1 MYAFL
6 FSDVI
11 FISETEVI
19 YLFTLLM
26 KGKNPSKTSQDY
38 CSPGKR
44 KIIEKI
50 SPPGK
55 QKALI
60 ISTCCTFLFNNSTW
74 LIGCLAKTD
83 QDQHLKLRSQIQKT

>member
-26 KGKNPSKTSQDY
+26 KGKNPSKTSQDN
-38 CSPGKR
+38 CNPGKR

-50 SPPGK
+50 SPLRQTKSPNNFNV
-55 QKALI
+55 LH
-60 ISTCCTFLFNNSTW
+60 TFV
-74 LIGCLAKTD
+74 
-83 QDQHLKLRSQIQKT
+83 

>member
-1 MYAFL
+1 
-6 FSDVI
+6 
-11 FISETEVI
+11 
-19 YLFTLLM
+19 M

-60 ISTCCTFLFNNSTW
+60 ISTCCTFLFNNNTYTDFRTAYRHV
-74 LIGCLAKTD
+74 LIPSYT
-83 QDQHLKLRSQIQKT
+83 IQMI